1 MTKKQIKFLIRA
13 FNNECEA
20 AINKVR
26 YSNFIQIK
34 KRIIKSFEQLN
45 KMNSYNQIE
54 LTEYYLH
61 LKTEELQLAYEYE
74 QKKARGKRRVA
85 STKRS

>member
-1 MTKKQIKFLIRA
+1 
-13 FNNECEA
+13 
-20 AINKVR
+20 
-26 YSNFIQIK
+26 
-34 KRIIKSFEQLN
+34 
-45 KMNSYNQIE
+45 MNSYNQIE